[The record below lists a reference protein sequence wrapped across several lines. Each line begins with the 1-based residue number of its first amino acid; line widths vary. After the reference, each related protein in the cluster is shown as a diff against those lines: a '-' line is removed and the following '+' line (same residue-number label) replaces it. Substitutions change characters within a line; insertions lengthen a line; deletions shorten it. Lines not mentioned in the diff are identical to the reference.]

1 MPLFLAYLGQAL
13 DNTILWKT
21 ESISGGS
28 AALSSGT
35 DMEEGTLCHGK
46 RVGASGNLLNINYR

>member
-13 DNTILWKT
+13 DNTILWKIA
-21 ESISGGS
+21 SISGES
-28 AALSSGT
+28 AALSNGT
-35 DMEEGTLCHGK
+35 GVEEGALCHGR